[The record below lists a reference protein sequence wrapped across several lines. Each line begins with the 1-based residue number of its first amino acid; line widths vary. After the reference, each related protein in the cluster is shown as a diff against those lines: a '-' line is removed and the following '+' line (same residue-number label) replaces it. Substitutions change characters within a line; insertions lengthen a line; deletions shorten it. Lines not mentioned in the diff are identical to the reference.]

1 MDKKQIET
9 EIESIL
15 KWALADEKTCV
26 SHELSFQEL
35 GFDSCDTLYL
45 LTYIEKHFGISFS
58 DDFFL
63 SKKSVAEVCDF
74 IEQNLQSKT
83 PPN

>member
-1 MDKKQIET
+1 MEKKQIET

-15 KWALADEKTCV
+15 KWALADEKTSV
-26 SHELSFQEL
+26 SYELSLQEL

-45 LTYIEKHFGISFS
+45 LTYIENQFGISFS

-63 SKKSVAEVCDF
+63 SKKSVAELCDF
-74 IEQNLQSKT
+74 IEQNLPSKT